1 MADTRGGTL
10 NREQVG
16 AIRALD
22 LHKTYSS
29 GRRKVDAV
37 RGLDLDVRRG
47 EFFGILGPNGA
58 GKSTTIGILTTLIRP
73 TSGSATVAGVEV
85 TRDPVAV
92 KRRIGV
98 VAQQNNLDSELSA
111 QQNLEF
117 RGRYFGLPAAE
128 SRRRAARLLEVSG
141 LSHRAHAMPHQLSG
155 GEAKRVAIARALM
168 HTPEILILDEPTAAV
183 DPHSRRELW
192 NTVRS
197 FQASGL
203 TVLLTTHHLA
213 EAETLCDRVAI
224 IDKGQLL
231 TCDTVASL
239 VSRTGGGSVLTA
251 YFDGPADQIALAGLP
266 DVTRVDVDGDC
277 VRLFTQRTEGLLN
290 QLMVLGSAAGRAIR
304 DVVTI
309 RPSLESAYLALTGK
323 EYRA

>member
-1 MADTRGGTL
+1 MASTRGGTL
-10 NREQVG
+10 NREQAS
-16 AIRALD
+16 AIRAVD

-58 GKSTTIGILTTLIRP
+58 GKSTTIGILTTLVRP
-73 TSGSATVAGVEV
+73 TSGSATVAGVDV
-85 TRDPVAV
+85 ARDPVAV
-92 KRRIGV
+92 KHRIGV
-98 VAQQNNLDSELSA
+98 VSQQNNLDSELSA

-128 SRRRAARLLEVSG
+128 SRRRAVRLLEVSG
-141 LSHRAHAMPHQLSG
+141 LSQRAQAMPHQLSG

-203 TVLLTTHHLA
+203 TVLLTTHHLE

-231 TCDTVASL
+231 TCDTVANLISQ
-239 VSRTGGGSVLTA
+239 TGGGSVLTA

-266 DVTRVDVDGDC
+266 NVTRVDVEGDC